1 MSILKFPAL
10 IINESL
16 YIKQVMNNIIN
27 QCMKVVWSN
36 CLLQLFLTK
45 RFKIC
50 FGYHI
55 SYIISNV
62 KKNVFNNF
70 FLNWLILIK
79 TKIYK
84 TWYYKKKSIT
94 INYWISI
101 PCLFF
106 VYMYN
111 VKLNGLYRRPV
122 YISFILQPPSI
133 IMLD

>member
-84 TWYYKKKSIT
+84 TWYYKKKVSQSIT
-94 INYWISI
+94 GFPFLVYFSCTCIMWNWMVRTDVPYILV
-101 PCLFF
+101 LF
-106 VYMYN
+106 YN
-111 VKLNGLYRRPV
+111 LRQSLC
-122 YISFILQPPSI
+122 
-133 IMLD
+133 

>member
-62 KKNVFNNF
+62 KKMFLIIF
-70 FLNWLILIK
+70 FLIDLSWLKLKFIK
-79 TKIYK
+79 HDII
-84 TWYYKKKSIT
+84 KKKVSQSIT
-94 INYWISI
+94 GFPFLVYFSCTCIMWNWMVCTDVPYILA
-101 PCLFF
+101 LF
-106 VYMYN
+106 YN
-111 VKLNGLYRRPV
+111 LRQSLC
-122 YISFILQPPSI
+122 
-133 IMLD
+133 